1 MNGIADDLPFYDVSD
16 AAFICGDEP
25 LTSAAAVPRAPYPVT
40 RSQ

>member
-1 MNGIADDLPFYDVSD
+1 MNGVADDLPFYDVSD

-25 LTSAAAVPRAPYPVT
+25 LTAAAVPRAPYPVT